1 MRKVIKLLLS
11 CLGAAAVLVLV
22 LGFFITPKTG
32 SAPNAPVSGT
42 KPFSSSSGI
51 GCNYYRIPALLT
63 TTDGTVLAAID
74 ARFGGTHDS
83 PNNIDTAVSTS
94 TDSGKSWSEPQL
106 VFQFDDFENTDDFLK
121 ENGTYTTQNSAS
133 VIDPA
138 LLQDTRTGR
147 IFMLVDAFP
156 YGAGA
161 FAAQVGS
168 GYTEIDGEQALL
180 LRKQGDEDFSYTLR
194 ADGAIYDANGTKT
207 AYTVN
212 ENGELSENGVP
223 LTVQQKTQKY
233 WYSLPF
239 NVNTRKEVPMHIFY
253 RDSLFQP
260 LSTSYLY
267 LLYSDDNGE
276 TWSAPIDLNAQVKPD
291 DVGFFGV
298 CPGRGLQIQNGT
310 YAGRLLFCAYTLD
323 PESGEQRFMSIFS
336 DDGGSTWQAGEFVAL
351 TDVIR
356 SMSETQLI
364 ELPDGSLQAYSRTT
378 NGFVSVSF
386 SADGG
391 RSWQN
396 PQLVEALPLTSG
408 SGCQISVIHCSQKI
422 DGKDAVLLSAP
433 AGDSRTNG
441 YIYVGL
447 LEQNDDDASY
457 YVNWAYKKEITNA
470 DTYFAYSCLTELPDG
485 NIGLLYEQANTPQS
499 VDTVVF
505 ASFSLSELCEEEIQ

>member
-1 MRKVIKLLLS
+1 MRKVLKIVLL
-11 CLGAAAVLVLV
+11 CFIVAAVFAAG
-22 LGFFITPKTG
+22 LGFFITPKAG
-32 SAPNAPVSGT
+32 SAPNTAVDGV
-42 KPFSSSSGI
+42 KPFSSASSI

-63 TTDGTVLAAID
+63 TTDGTMLAAID

-83 PNNIDTAVSTS
+83 PNNIDTAVSIS
-94 TDSGKSWSEPQL
+94 TDSGTSWSEPRL
-106 VFQFDDFENTDDFLK
+106 AFRFDDWVDSADFLK

-138 LLQDTRTGR
+138 LLQDTQTGR

-156 YGAGA
+156 YDAGA
-161 FAAQVGS
+161 FASQVGS
-168 GYTEIDGEQALL
+168 GYTEIDGKQALL
-180 LRKQGDEDFSYTLR
+180 LRRQGEETFSYTLR
-194 ADGAIYDANGTKT
+194 ADSAIYDANGTKT

-212 ENGELSENGVP
+212 ESGELLENGTP
-223 LTVQQKTQKY
+223 LTVQQKQQMY
-233 WYSLPF
+233 WYNLPF
-239 NVNTRKEVPMHIFY
+239 QVNTQTEVPMHIFY

-267 LLYSDDNGE
+267 LLYSDDDGK
-276 TWSAPIDLNAQVKPD
+276 TWSAPIDLNAQVKPN

-298 CPGRGLQIQNGT
+298 CPGRGLQVQNGT

-323 PESGEQRFMSIFS
+323 PESGEQRFMTIFS

-351 TDVIR
+351 TDEIR

-378 NGFVSVSF
+378 NGFVSIAF
-386 SADGG
+386 STDGG
-391 RSWQN
+391 ATWQD
-396 PQLVEALPLTSG
+396 PQLVEDLPLTSG
-408 SGCQISVIHCSQKI
+408 SGCQVSVINCSQKI
-422 DGKDAVLLSAP
+422 DEKDVVLLSAP

-447 LEQNDDDASY
+447 VEQNGDTASY
-457 YVNWAYKKEITNA
+457 SVNWTYKKEITDA
-470 DTYFAYSCLTELPDG
+470 DTYFAYSCLTELPGG
-485 NIGLLYEQANTPQS
+485 NIALLYEQSNTPQS

-505 ASFSLSELCEEEIQ
+505 SAFSLSVLCEEEI

>member
-1 MRKVIKLLLS
+1 MRKVFKIVLL
-11 CLGAAAVLVLV
+11 CFIAVAVFV
-22 LGFFITPKTG
+22 AVFGFFITPKAG
-32 SAPNAPVSGT
+32 GAPDTTVDGI
-42 KPFSSSSGI
+42 KPFSSSAAI

-63 TTDGTVLAAID
+63 TADGTVLAAID

-83 PNNIDTAVSTS
+83 PNNIDTAVSIS
-94 TDSGKSWSEPQL
+94 TDNGTSWSEPQL
-106 VFQFDDFENTDDFLK
+106 AFHFDDWVDSSDFLK

-133 VIDPA
+133 TIDPA
-138 LLQDTRTGR
+138 LLQDTQTGR

-168 GYTEIDGEQALL
+168 GYTEINGDQALL
-180 LRKQGDEDFSYTLR
+180 LRRQGEEAFSYTLR
-194 ADGAIYDANGTKT
+194 ADGAIYDASGTKT
-207 AYTVN
+207 AYSVN
-212 ENGELSENGVP
+212 ADGTLSENGVL
-223 LTVQQKTQKY
+223 LTVRQKRQMY
-233 WYSLPF
+233 WYNLPF
-239 NVNTRKEVPMHIFY
+239 QMNTKTEVPMHIFY

-276 TWSAPIDLNAQVKPD
+276 TWSAPIDLNAQIKPD
-291 DVGFFGV
+291 NVGFLGV
-298 CPGRGLQIQNGT
+298 CPGRGLQIRNGT
-310 YAGRLLFCAYTLD
+310 YAGRLLFAAYTLD
-323 PESGEQRFMSIFS
+323 PESGEQRFMTVFS

-351 TDVIR
+351 TEEIR

-364 ELPDGSLQAYSRTT
+364 ELPNGSLQAYSRTT

-386 SADGG
+386 STDGG
-391 RSWQN
+391 KTWQN
-396 PQLVEALPLTSG
+396 PQLVEDLPLTSG
-408 SGCQISVIHCSQKI
+408 SGCQISVLNCLQKI
-422 DGKDAVLLSAP
+422 DGKDVVLLSAP

-447 LEQNDDDASY
+447 LEQNSDETGY
-457 YVNWAYKKEITNA
+457 FVNWTYKKKITDA

-485 NIGLLYEQANTPQS
+485 SIGLLYEQANTPQS

-505 ASFSLSELCEEEIQ
+505 TAFSLSDLFEEEIQ

>member
-1 MRKVIKLLLS
+1 MRKAIKLLLS

-22 LGFFITPKTG
+22 LGFFITPKAG
-32 SAPNAPVSGT
+32 SAPNIAVDGV
-42 KPFSSSSGI
+42 KPFSSASVI
-51 GCNYYRIPALLT
+51 NCNYYRIPALLT

-83 PNNIDTAVSTS
+83 PNNIDTAVSAS
-94 TDSGKSWSEPQL
+94 TDSGRSWSEPQL
-106 VFQFDDFENTDDFLK
+106 VFQFDDFEKTDDFLK
-121 ENGTYTTQNSAS
+121 ENGTYTAQNSAS

-138 LLQDTRTGR
+138 LLQDTQTGR

-156 YGAGA
+156 HGAGA

-180 LRKQGDEDFSYTLR
+180 LRKQGEEDFAYTLR
-194 ADGAIYDANGTKT
+194 ADGAIYDVSGVKT
-207 AYTVN
+207 VYTVN
-212 ENGELSENGVP
+212 ENGELLENGAP
-223 LTVQQKTQKY
+223 LTVRQKRQLY
-233 WYSLPF
+233 WYNLPF
-239 NVNTRKEVPMHIFY
+239 SVNTRKEVPMHIFY

-267 LLYSDDNGE
+267 LLYSDDDGK

-291 DVGFFGV
+291 DAGFFGV

-310 YAGRLLFCAYTLD
+310 YSGRLLFCAYTLD
-323 PESGEQRFMSIFS
+323 PESGEQRFMTIFS
-336 DDGGSTWQAGEFVAL
+336 DDGGNTWQAGEFVAL
-351 TDVIR
+351 TDKIR

-396 PQLVEALPLTSG
+396 PQLVEDLPLTSG
-408 SGCQISVIHCSQKI
+408 SGCQISVINCSQKI
-422 DGKDAVLLSAP
+422 NGKDVVLLSAP
-433 AGDSRTNG
+433 AGDSRRNG
-441 YIYVGL
+441 FIYVGL
-447 LEQNDDDASY
+447 IEQSGDEAGY
-457 YVNWAYKKEITNA
+457 VVNWTYKKEFTGA

-485 NIGLLYEQANTPQS
+485 TIGLLYEQANTPQS

-505 ASFSLSELCEEEIQ
+505 SSFSLSELCEEEIR